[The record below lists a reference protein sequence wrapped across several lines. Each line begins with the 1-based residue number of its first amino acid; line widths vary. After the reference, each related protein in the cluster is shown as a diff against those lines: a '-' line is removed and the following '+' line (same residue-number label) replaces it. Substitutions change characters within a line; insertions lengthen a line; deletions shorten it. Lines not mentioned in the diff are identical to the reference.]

1 MELLVGLT
9 GWLFFLS
16 PLALLAAVILGA
28 LAISE
33 EGWRG
38 ALGGTRP
45 RELVSLFAFSPL
57 ILVLTLVSFVA
68 KSEAGMAQASWM
80 RVIVTVLVWA
90 NVSVGIALVWRRP
103 ERWRLP
109 AAAAVVSSS
118 MSVAGWFVATVLL
131 SDGPGIG
138 GRAAAAGRPARATT
152 QSGRPRRAA

>member
-1 MELLVGLT
+1 VELFVALT

-16 PLALLAAVILGA
+16 PLALVVAVVIGA

-45 RELVSLFAFSPL
+45 RELVALFAFAPL
-57 ILVLTLVSFVA
+57 IAVLTLASFVA

-90 NVSVGIALVWRRP
+90 NVAVGVALVRRRP

-118 MSVAGWFVATVLL
+118 MSASCWFVAAFLL

-138 GRAAAAGRPARATT
+138 
-152 QSGRPRRAA
+152 